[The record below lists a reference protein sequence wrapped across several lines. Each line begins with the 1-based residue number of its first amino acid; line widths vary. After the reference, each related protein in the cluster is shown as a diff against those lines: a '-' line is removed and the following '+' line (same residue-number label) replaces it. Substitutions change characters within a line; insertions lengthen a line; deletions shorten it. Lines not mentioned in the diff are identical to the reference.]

1 MALRS
6 LEFPYNPGGNLPLM
20 LPNWKP
26 SIGFTYEERAR
37 FKAEAESVF
46 LSVVDESNQNI
57 TQQCHPI

>member
-1 MALRS
+1 
-6 LEFPYNPGGNLPLM
+6 M
-20 LPNWKP
+20 LPDWKP